1 LDFAFVPEFL
11 AATSL
16 LEQAEVCR
24 TELKPF
30 LTIFGTG
37 MRAGLE
43 RQLSL

>member
-1 LDFAFVPEFL
+1 LDFASVPEFL

-24 TELKPF
+24 TELKPS

-37 MRAGLE
+37 MGAGLE